1 MFLRLQHCSYK
12 ALQTLYCIARFID
25 EEKKFKIKKK
35 KKEMDLAKIFKDH
48 FENVGESL
56 HT

>member
-1 MFLRLQHCSYK
+1 M
-12 ALQTLYCIARFID
+12 
-25 EEKKFKIKKK
+25 KKKNLKLKKKK

>member
-1 MFLRLQHCSYK
+1 M
-12 ALQTLYCIARFID
+12 
-25 EEKKFKIKKK
+25 KKKNLKLKKK